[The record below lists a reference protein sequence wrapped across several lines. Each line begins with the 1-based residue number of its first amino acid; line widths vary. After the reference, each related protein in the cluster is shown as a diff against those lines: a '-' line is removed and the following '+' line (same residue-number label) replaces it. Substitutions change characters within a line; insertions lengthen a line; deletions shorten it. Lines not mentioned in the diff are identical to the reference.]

1 MKTSESNTLTIE
13 DYRRFYAEEIRA
25 VANLGQPALV
35 AAFARVQRE
44 KFLGSSPWHIA
55 GEMLLK
61 QSDYRATSDARDIYH
76 NVAVALK
83 MAQNLNNG
91 QPSTLASWIA
101 ALDLAENDRVFH
113 VGCGTGYYTAIMA
126 EIVGPTGA
134 IIAAEV
140 DPELA
145 TQAAEVLREY
155 ANVTVQCADGATVD
169 PGSCDAILINAG
181 VTHPHVPWLRRLNDG
196 GRMVLPLTVS
206 TRSGLGKGFV
216 VKITHRKD
224 RFAAEVASMVAI
236 YSSTSVRDSTIE
248 PLLGKALQS
257 FNLLKL
263 ESVRLEAHERTDECI
278 VHAPAFCLSAASST
292 A

>member
-1 MKTSESNTLTIE
+1 MTASEPNTLTIE

-35 AAFARVQRE
+35 AAFAGVQRE
-44 KFLGSSPWHIA
+44 KFLGSPPWHIA

-61 QSDYRATSDARDIYH
+61 QSDYRATNDARDIYH

-83 MAQNLNNG
+83 PAQNLNNG

-181 VTHPHVPWLRRLNDG
+181 VTHPHVPWLRRLNDR
-196 GRMVLPLTVS
+196 GRMMLPLTVA

-248 PLLGKALQS
+248 PLLCKALQS
-257 FNLLKL
+257 FDLLKL

-278 VHAPAFCLSAASST
+278 IHAPAFCLSAASSN

>member
-1 MKTSESNTLTIE
+1 MTASEPNTLTIE

-35 AAFARVQRE
+35 AAFAGVQRE
-44 KFLGSSPWHIA
+44 KFLGSPPWHIA
-55 GEMLLK
+55 GEILLK
-61 QSDYRATSDARDIYH
+61 QSDYRATNDARDIYH
-76 NVAVALK
+76 NVVVALK
-83 MAQNLNNG
+83 RAQNLNNG

-126 EIVGPTGA
+126 EIVGPAGA

-145 TQAAEVLREY
+145 TRAAEGLRKY
-155 ANVTVQCADGATVD
+155 AKVTVQCGDGATID
-169 PGSCDAILINAG
+169 PGPCDAILINAG
-181 VTHPHVPWLRRLNDG
+181 VTHPHVPWLHRLKDG
-196 GRMVLPLTVS
+196 GRMVLPLTVA
-206 TRSGLGKGFV
+206 TRPGLGKGFV
-216 VKITHRKD
+216 VTITHRKD

-257 FNLLKL
+257 FDLLKL
-263 ESVRLEAHERTDECI
+263 KSVRLEAHERTDECI
-278 VHAPAFCLSAASST
+278 IHAPAFCLSAASSH

>member
-1 MKTSESNTLTIE
+1 MTTSESNTLTIE

-35 AAFARVQRE
+35 AAFARVPRE

-61 QSDYRATSDARDIYH
+61 QSDYRATNDARDIYH

-83 MAQNLNNG
+83 RAQNLNNG

-126 EIVGPTGA
+126 EIVGPAGA
-134 IIAAEV
+134 IFAAEV

-145 TQAAEVLREY
+145 SLAAEGLREY
-155 ANVTVQCADGATVD
+155 ANVTVLCADGATID

-181 VTHPHVPWLRRLNDG
+181 VTHPHVPWLHRLKDG
-196 GRMVLPLTVS
+196 GRMVLPLTVA
-206 TRSGLGKGFV
+206 TRPGLGKGFV

-257 FNLLKL
+257 FDLLKL
-263 ESVRLEAHERTDECI
+263 KSVRLEAHERTDECI
-278 VHAPAFCLSAASST
+278 IHAPAFCLSAASSN